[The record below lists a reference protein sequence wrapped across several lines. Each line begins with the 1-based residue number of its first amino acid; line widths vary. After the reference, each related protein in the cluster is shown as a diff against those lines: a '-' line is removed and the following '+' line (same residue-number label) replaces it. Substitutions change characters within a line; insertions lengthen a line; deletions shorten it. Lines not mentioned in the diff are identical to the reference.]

1 MKYRKLF
8 LILAAATLSLT
19 ACKKEPTEV
28 PPIEETVESV
38 VEETTTEEVIPEAT
52 GETTEIETTVD
63 ETAIPEGLSGRLAL
77 PNNVTITSWGTNE
90 FTGNKKALE
99 CTYSDEWAG
108 AVMDVINTLQD
119 GYIETLSEEKLDEL
133 IGTIAL
139 DAASIHGEDAD
150 DEEVT
155 STITEVFKVFRY
167 LNAKAQQKE
176 NIDKI
181 DQATGNQGSGGNQ
194 SSGGN
199 GGGQSSNNTQ
209 NQGGGNQSQ
218 GGNSGQQNNPPADQG
233 PVDQGPAPDGAGGGI
248 PFGKN
253 APSNDKKGEFNEV
266 PGLVVQ

>member
-1 MKYRKLF
+1 MKNRKLL
-8 LILAAATLSLT
+8 LILAVTTLSLT

-28 PPIEETVESV
+28 PSVEETVESV
-38 VEETTTEEVIPEAT
+38 AEETTTEEVIPEAT
-52 GETTEIETTVD
+52 EETTEIETTVD
-63 ETAIPEGLSGRLAL
+63 ETTIPEASIVGRLAL

-90 FTGNKKALE
+90 FTGHKKALE

-139 DAASIHGEDAD
+139 DAATIHGEDAD

-181 DQATGNQGSGGNQ
+181 DQATGNQSSGGNQ
-194 SSGGN
+194 SSSGN
-199 GGGQSSNNTQ
+199 GGGQSSNGAQ

-218 GGNSGQQNNPPADQG
+218 GGNSGQQNTPPADSG
-233 PVDQGPAPDGAGGGI
+233 EVVSKEALEAAGFI
-248 PFGKN
+248 VHT
-253 APSNDKKGEFNEV
+253 DDEQRGEFNKV
-266 PGLVVQ
+266 PGLVVK

>member
-1 MKYRKLF
+1 MKYKKVL
-8 LILAAATLSLT
+8 LMLSIATLSLSG
-19 ACKKEPTEV
+19 CKKSE
-28 PPIEETVESV
+28 PIEQPVTTEIV
-38 VEETTTEEVIPEAT
+38 ETTTAA
-52 GETTEIETTVD
+52 ETTTVSTAAAETTAV
-63 ETAIPEGLSGRLAL
+63 ETTAESMPEQTTKDKLSLTG
-77 PNNVTITSWGTNE
+77 NVTITSWGTNE

-119 GYIETLSEEKLDEL
+119 DYIETLSEEKLDEL

-139 DAASIHGEDAD
+139 DAATIHGEDAD

-209 NQGGGNQSQ
+209 NQGGGNQSS
-218 GGNSGQQNNPPADQG
+218 GGQQAPQNTPPADQG
-233 PVDQGPAPDGAGGGI
+233 PVDQGPAPDGAGSGI
-248 PFGKN
+248 PFGN
-253 APSNDKKGEFNEV
+253 TMPSNDKKGEFNEV
-266 PGLVVQ
+266 PGLVVK

>member
-1 MKYRKLF
+1 MKYRKLL
-8 LILAAATLSLT
+8 LILAVATLSLT

-38 VEETTTEEVIPEAT
+38 AEETTTEEVIPEAT
-52 GETTEIETTVD
+52 EETTEIETTVD
-63 ETAIPEGLSGRLAL
+63 ETTIPEGLSGRLAL

-90 FTGNKKALE
+90 FTGHKKALE

-199 GGGQSSNNTQ
+199 GGSQSNNNTQ

-218 GGNSGQQNNPPADQG
+218 GGNSGQQNTPPADQG
-233 PVDQGPAPDGAGGGI
+233 PVNQGPAPDGAGSGI
-248 PFGKN
+248 PFGN
-253 APSNDKKGEFNEV
+253 TIPSNDKKGEFNEV